1 MATLRQILGEDHPH
15 IRKLTLS
22 MALAQATKKVE
33 QKLPLQYT
41 QYAKVF
47 NTPGEGELPP
57 WQPFNHGIDLKETFV
72 PKVAKS
78 YPMNPKEMEAC
89 KAFIDKHLK
98 SGKIRKSQS
107 PQASLFFFIQK
118 KDRDFVLART
128 IYISTSIQSRMLTH
142 SPSSPPSSISWR
154 EPNTS
159 QKWIFSGG
167 ITTFTSKRGVNG
179 RPHSPPLLAFMNPWS
194 CSLDNATPHQ
204 PSKHSWT
211 LPLETWLWKDGQSS
225 T

>member
-1 MATLRQILGEDHPH
+1 
-15 IRKLTLS
+15 

-33 QKLPLQYT
+33 QKLPPQYT

-47 NTPGEGELPP
+47 NKPGEGELPP
-57 WQPFNHGIDLKETFV
+57 QQLLNHGIDLKETFV

-128 IYISTSIQSRMLTH
+128 INISMSIQSRMLTH
-142 SPSSPPSSISWR
+142 SSSSPSSSIS
-154 EPNTS
+154 
-159 QKWIFSGG
+159 
-167 ITTFTSKRGVNG
+167 
-179 RPHSPPLLAFMNPWS
+179 
-194 CSLDNATPHQ
+194 
-204 PSKHSWT
+204 
-211 LPLETWLWKDGQSS
+211 
-225 T
+225 